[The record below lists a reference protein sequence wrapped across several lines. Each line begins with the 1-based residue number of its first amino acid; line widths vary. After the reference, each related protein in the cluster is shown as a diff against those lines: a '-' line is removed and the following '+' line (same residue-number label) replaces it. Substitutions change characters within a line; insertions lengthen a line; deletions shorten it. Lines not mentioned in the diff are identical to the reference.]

1 MVKNKIVW
9 ITPDSFVDCDN
20 NPEILSEILKVY
32 SIHWIVIL
40 PTTAARFK
48 ESDFFELQKLSNLTI
63 EFLYSGHRARDPR
76 TFLFYENLYKT
87 IKKSSGDIV
96 YFNNVP
102 SNPYI
107 LPLYWRLNKANTIFT
122 AHDGGVNEAFKFY
135 ILSKMTFKL
144 AFSFSKYINMFSSSQ
159 AKLFKTNFGN
169 KNIYI
174 IPLSLKDFGTSS
186 HQKENN
192 IVRFGFFGTIHY
204 GKNLGLLIDAA
215 CALYEEGISGFKIHI
230 DGSCGNWNEYQ
241 DCIKYPEL
249 FETNIRHIDN
259 TEIPDIFS
267 KSHYMVFPYRV
278 MSQSGALKVAF
289 NYNVPVIVSDL
300 DGFKDEVIEDVNGYF
315 FKSEDVQDL
324 KRQMKYC
331 VQNFHNDYET
341 LYDKMKEYTDMH
353 NSNAAI
359 SRKYLQ
365 MFNSVLAAQ

>member
-1 MVKNKIVW
+1 MRRIVW
-9 ITPDSFVDCDN
+9 VTPDSFIDCDN

-32 SIHWIVIL
+32 AIHWIVIL
-40 PTTAARFK
+40 PTTGARFK
-48 ESDFFELQKLSNLTI
+48 ESDFFELQKLPNLTI
-63 EFLYSGHRARDPR
+63 EFLYSNYRARDPR
-76 TFLFYENLYKT
+76 TFLFYENLYKR
-87 IKKSSGDIV
+87 IKKGSGDLV

-107 LPLYWRLNKANTIFT
+107 LPLYWRLNKRNTIFT
-122 AHDGGVNEAFKFY
+122 AHDGGVNKAFKFY
-135 ILSKMTFKL
+135 LLSKMTFQL
-144 AFSFSKYINMFSSSQ
+144 AFGFSKYINMFSSSQ

-169 KNIYI
+169 KNIFI

-186 HQKENN
+186 FQRKNN

-215 CALYEEGISGFKIHI
+215 CALFEDGVSGFKIHI
-230 DGSCGNWNEYQ
+230 DGSCGNWDEYQ
-241 DCIKYPEL
+241 NSMKYPEL
-249 FETNIRHIDN
+249 FENNIRHIDN
-259 TEIPDIFS
+259 MEIADIFS

-289 NYNVPVIVSDL
+289 NYNIPVIVSDL

-315 FKSEDVQDL
+315 FKSEDIEDL
-324 KRQMKYC
+324 KNRMKYC
-331 VQNFHNDYET
+331 VQNFHSDYET
-341 LYDKMKEYTDMH
+341 LYNKMKEYNDIH

-365 MFNSVLAAQ
+365 MFNSVLAAQY